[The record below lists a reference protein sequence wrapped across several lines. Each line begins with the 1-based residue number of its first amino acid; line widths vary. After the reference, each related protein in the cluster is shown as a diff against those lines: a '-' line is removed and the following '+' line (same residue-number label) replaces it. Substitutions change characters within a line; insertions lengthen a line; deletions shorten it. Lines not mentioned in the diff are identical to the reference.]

1 MEIYDY
7 GKTKNCVIFGCFDGN
22 VDKVVKMIVGNLHNL
37 SSYKVETHPKELE
50 RQKRIAEKLAQ
61 QANGETSRLRQA
73 MIQHPIPPLNKK
85 QKPRAIYPY
94 NLSDTVIIINGF
106 NGFGTKDL
114 KYYYD
119 KLEMFNQVLSDNNS
133 HVLFV
138 RGNDDPKYFEDTLI
152 NLSNIKTIKDYSV
165 IKLQK
170 YNCLCIGG
178 SISFDRQWKIEQEK
192 RTGKKLYWENENLV
206 YNEDEINKIIE
217 KYNIACI
224 VTPSCPTFAYPGT
237 NSLKSSAWASADKS
251 LVKDVAEERAYM
263 DKIYNKIL
271 EHNKKPYMWAYSKYK
286 CSNRT
291 IINDILFYAVPQG
304 QPIHFN
310 ECMFSFF
317 KIDFSK
323 DLKENNLSPTE
334 NSLNMKKGLSP
345 WDDNSFVMNEELDT
359 NDDATENVQEE
370 VDDIEEDEAVA
381 NEVDLPNY
389 PNPYGG
395 DLGGQQIHEDI
406 GTRPYYTIDMPNEPV
421 AIGGTAG
428 TPFELDMTYTNAVRM
443 AYDTATAPRIV
454 ETTNV
459 NELSDAIT
467 RRIAEQTLV
476 GINNIHVGTNH

>member
-1 MEIYDY
+1 
-7 GKTKNCVIFGCFDGN
+7 
-22 VDKVVKMIVGNLHNL
+22 
-37 SSYKVETHPKELE
+37 
-50 RQKRIAEKLAQ
+50 
-61 QANGETSRLRQA
+61 
-73 MIQHPIPPLNKK
+73 
-85 QKPRAIYPY
+85 
-94 NLSDTVIIINGF
+94 
-106 NGFGTKDL
+106 
-114 KYYYD
+114 
-119 KLEMFNQVLSDNNS
+119 
-133 HVLFV
+133 
-138 RGNDDPKYFEDTLI
+138 
-152 NLSNIKTIKDYSV
+152 
-165 IKLQK
+165 
-170 YNCLCIGG
+170 
-178 SISFDRQWKIEQEK
+178 
-192 RTGKKLYWENENLV
+192 
-206 YNEDEINKIIE
+206 
-217 KYNIACI
+217 
-224 VTPSCPTFAYPGT
+224 
-237 NSLKSSAWASADKS
+237 
-251 LVKDVAEERAYM
+251 M

-271 EHNKKPYMWAYSKYK
+271 EHNKKPYMWVYSKYK

-345 WDDNSFVMNEELDT
+345 WDDNSFDINEELGT

-389 PNPYGG
+389 PNPYGV

-406 GTRPYYTIDMPNEPV
+406 GTRPYYTIDVPNEPV

-428 TPFELDMTYTNAVRM
+428 TPFELDMTYTNAVSM

-459 NELSDAIT
+459 NELADAIT

-476 GINNIHVGTNH
+476 GMNNNMYVDNIAR